1 MTFWVKAMD
10 LLQPSVVVIAAADVV
25 DAAAATVVV
34 IETFCDVLSKGYGF
48 ITSLC
53 C

>member
-1 MTFWVKAMD
+1 MD
-10 LLQPSVVVIAAADVV
+10 LLQPVVVVATDVV
-25 DAAAATVVV
+25 DDAAATVVV

-53 C
+53 CCCC